1 MTIKELIKELSVYP
15 PDTRLDFT
23 LLGEDWE
30 NSCQDI
36 CLKFKGIVGSG
47 ETEVNY
53 LEIGFFVEPYIGV
66 VGEPDETI

>member
-1 MTIKELIKELSVYP
+1 MTIKELIKELSGYP

-30 NSCQDI
+30 DSCQDT

-53 LEIGFFVEPYIGV
+53 LEIGFQ
-66 VGEPDETI
+66 DETI